1 MTNITNTSLV
11 GTPSGDGECF
21 CFNVT
26 EAEYIALKGKERHR
40 DEVKYRKEMND
51 DCGREIYSADSPWRI
66 YPNDLF
72 GNSKRNIKVTITI
85 EELPE

>member
-1 MTNITNTSLV
+1 MTIKNVSFV

-26 EAEYIALKGKERHR
+26 EAEYIALKGEESHR
-40 DEVKYRKEMND
+40 QEVEYRKEMNE
-51 DCGREIYSADSPWRI
+51 DCGREMYTAESPWRI
-66 YPNDLF
+66 YPDCLF
-72 GNSKRNIKVTITI
+72 GNSKRKLKVTITI